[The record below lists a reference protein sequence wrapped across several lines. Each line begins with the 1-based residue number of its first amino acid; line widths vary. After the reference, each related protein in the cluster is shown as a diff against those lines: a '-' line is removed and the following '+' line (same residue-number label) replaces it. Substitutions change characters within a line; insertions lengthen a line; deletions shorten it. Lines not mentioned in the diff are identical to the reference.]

1 MHTHTHTHKHT
12 YTHTHTHAHTTEVH
26 GSGKNSLV
34 GAAVKAKVR
43 ELEEEV
49 RAGFTRCLRK
59 YLTEV
64 EESVSVYKMFF
75 VRFQDVFK
83 KNVRSNK
90 INTVTVEMIPETE

>member
-1 MHTHTHTHKHT
+1 M
-12 YTHTHTHAHTTEVH
+12 
-26 GSGKNSLV
+26 
-34 GAAVKAKVR
+34 
-43 ELEEEV
+43 EEEV
-49 RAGFTRCLRK
+49 REGFTRCLRK

-83 KNVRSNK
+83 KNMRSNK

>member
-1 MHTHTHTHKHT
+1 M
-12 YTHTHTHAHTTEVH
+12 
-26 GSGKNSLV
+26 
-34 GAAVKAKVR
+34 KAKVR

-49 RAGFTRCLRK
+49 REGFTRFLRK

-83 KNVRSNK
+83 KNMRSNK